1 MADYIGGPGDDIFS
15 LTYRSTNNDAD
26 VFGGGG
32 YDRLTIDTSGAF
44 GTQIDTIEI
53 RPHEVDVSSWYW
65 SIRAGRPDT
74 QVVTYEDIEQV
85 TVVTNGLRLLFWSL
99 PATEMILDGAGG
111 AMRIEPQWGID
122 IFDGVR
128 LSIADPDTPYRL
140 AGTSVSLMNFDRL
153 SLSFLPANIGDH
165 WIEGGSQNDYV
176 FGGWGRDMLFGG
188 GGHDELSG
196 SEGDDQIF
204 GDDGDDKLDGG
215 GGNDVVEGGGGSDV
229 MNGGLGRDTLSYE
242 HALAGVRVTLETK
255 LYQDTGG
262 AGFDQVSGFENIRGS
277 AFNDD
282 LTGDN
287 GNNILSGLAGADR
300 MVGQGGDDQ
309 YWVDTIGDVVIEA
322 TGGGYDAVFSRI
334 DYSLPDNVEALTL
347 IGRANVDA
355 IGNDLDNVLTGNA
368 GNNRLQGLSGED
380 VLIGGA
386 GDDIYHVN
394 SAGDVVIEAPGEG
407 NDLIVSSRSIDLLSM
422 ADVENVR
429 LVGGRSLNLN
439 GNALDNVLQGNAGD
453 NILRGFGGHDVLTG
467 GAGRDIFGFDRT
479 PGMGNLVTITDFV
492 VGEDRIDLVGTAFA
506 ALAPGALSEGS
517 FASGGMASDADDRIL
532 YDGATGGLFYD
543 ADGSG
548 VGEAVQFAT
557 LSPGLTL
564 ANTDFWVV

>member
-1 MADYIGGPGDDIFS
+1 MADYIGSADDDIFGIGI
-15 LTYRSTNNDAD
+15 TYEYNFFDGRN
-26 VFGGGG
+26 G
-32 YDRLTIDTSGAF
+32 YDRIAFDLSASSVGVVIYLYRHELPNMWFSSIDFGYGNSPYYSRAVQKYTNIEGISLVLGEADDFLTVEGDT
-44 GTQIDTIEI
+44 
-53 RPHEVDVSSWYW
+53 
-65 SIRAGRPDT
+65 
-74 QVVTYEDIEQV
+74 
-85 TVVTNGLRLLFWSL
+85 
-99 PATEMILDGAGG
+99 
-111 AMRIEPQWGID
+111 
-122 IFDGVR
+122 DGV
-128 LSIADPDTPYRL
+128 P
-140 AGTSVSLMNFDRL
+140 
-153 SLSFLPANIGDH
+153 
-165 WIEGGSQNDYV
+165 
-176 FGGWGRDMLFGG
+176 LFV
-188 GGHDELSG
+188 
-196 SEGDDQIF
+196 
-204 GDDGDDKLDGG
+204 DGG
-215 GGNDVVEGGGGSDV
+215 GGPDIISYASSSSEGVIFALDATPGVINRIDEKDVTFVNFERLQFSASGGNNVVTGAERSDRLSTGTGNDILYGLGGHDDLYAGDGNDLVEGGAGDDVLDGGSG
-229 MNGGLGRDTLSYE
+229 NDTLSYA
-242 HALAGVRVTLETK
+242 HAVAGVRVTLETK

-282 LTGDN
+282 LMGDN

-300 MVGQGGDDQ
+300 MVGRGGDDQ